1 MEGPHYALEVIDSG
15 LSSRSPRQIL
25 QALPMGLPSSLLS
38 SARSVPK
45 GLGQLC
51 PHLKQSFRLFFTAFL
66 AIAVAPESGVL
77 FGVSS
82 GPRAAVG
89 RGWQGSLSVQALSR
103 DFVLEATKLLT
114 WSPP

>member
-1 MEGPHYALEVIDSG
+1 MALE
-15 LSSRSPRQIL
+15 LCTE
-25 QALPMGLPSSLLS
+25 
-38 SARSVPK
+38 
-45 GLGQLC
+45 LC

-114 WSPP
+114 WSPPDHLPESALPPLFWWLSDTWL